1 MKCKACKE
9 KIKKDTL
16 GYSQKGTILYE
27 VSVVGK
33 EVKFDYYSLL
43 AEDKG
48 DQYCKNCGESLGLTY
63 EHGVNLEKEFEK
75 KIKNTLLKNN
85 A

>member
-48 DQYCKNCGESLGLTY
+48 D
-63 EHGVNLEKEFEK
+63 
-75 KIKNTLLKNN
+75 
-85 A
+85 